1 MRVLIVDDSLE
12 VLEVLEL
19 LLSEKF
25 KVSKTSWP
33 SEVLDL
39 LKAQAIDLVI
49 SDLNMPEMDGIKLCQ
64 EVRKINQELPIILFT
79 ALDKELAHTLPL
91 AEIKNILF
99 VGDKDM
105 THLME
110 VVEKVSKRYTLPF
123 EPKE

>member
-1 MRVLIVDDSLE
+1 VRVLIVDDSLE

-79 ALDKELAHTLPL
+79 ALDKELSHTLPL

>member
-19 LLSEKF
+19 LLSEKC
-25 KVSKTSWP
+25 KVFKTSSP
-33 SEVLDL
+33 SEVMSL
-39 LKAQAIDLVI
+39 LKIQTIDLVI
-49 SDLNMPEMDGIKLCQ
+49 TDLNMPEMDGIGLCQ
-64 EVRKINQELPIILFT
+64 EVRKNHQELPIILFT
-79 ALDKELAHTLPL
+79 AFDKELAHTLPL
-91 AEIKNILF
+91 AELKNILF

>member
-25 KVSKTSWP
+25 KVSKTST
-33 SEVLDL
+33 STEVMAL
-39 LKAQAIDLVI
+39 LKTQPIDLVI

-79 ALDKELAHTLPL
+79 ALDKELAYTLPL

>member
-19 LLSEKF
+19 LLSDKC
-25 KVSKTSWP
+25 KVFKTST
-33 SEVLDL
+33 STDVMSL
-39 LKAQAIDLVI
+39 LKTQTIDLVI
-49 SDLNMPEMDGIKLCQ
+49 TDLNMPEMDGIGLCR
-64 EVRKINQELPIILFT
+64 EVRKIHQELPIILFT
-79 ALDKELAHTLPL
+79 AFDKELAHTLPL
-91 AEIKNILF
+91 AELKNILF

>member
-1 MRVLIVDDSLE
+1 VRVLIVDDSLE

-25 KVSKTSWP
+25 KVSKTST
-33 SEVLDL
+33 STEVMSL
-39 LKAQAIDLVI
+39 LKTQSIDLVI
-49 SDLNMPEMDGIKLCQ
+49 TDLNMPEMDGIGLCR
-64 EVRKINQELPIILFT
+64 EVRKIHQELPIILFT

>member
-1 MRVLIVDDSLE
+1 VRVLIVDDSLE

>member
-1 MRVLIVDDSLE
+1 VRVLIVDDSLE

-19 LLSEKF
+19 LLSEKC
-25 KVSKTSWP
+25 KVFKTSSP
-33 SEVLDL
+33 SEVMSL
-39 LKAQAIDLVI
+39 LKAQTIDLVI
-49 SDLNMPEMDGIKLCQ
+49 TDLNMPEMDGIGLCQ
-64 EVRKINQELPIILFT
+64 EVRKIHQELPIILFT
-79 ALDKELAHTLPL
+79 AFDKELAHTLPL
-91 AEIKNILF
+91 AELKNILF

>member
-1 MRVLIVDDSLE
+1 MA
-12 VLEVLEL
+12 
-19 LLSEKF
+19 
-25 KVSKTSWP
+25 
-33 SEVLDL
+33 L
-39 LKAQAIDLVI
+39 LKTQPIDLVI

-79 ALDKELAHTLPL
+79 ALDKELAYTLPL

>member
-25 KVSKTSWP
+25 KVSKTST
-33 SEVLDL
+33 STEVMSL
-39 LKAQAIDLVI
+39 LKTQSIDLVI
-49 SDLNMPEMDGIKLCQ
+49 TDLNMPEMDGIGLCR
-64 EVRKINQELPIILFT
+64 EVRKIHQELPIILFT

-123 EPKE
+123 EPK

>member
-79 ALDKELAHTLPL
+79 ALDKELSHTLPL

>member
-1 MRVLIVDDSLE
+1 VRVLIVDDSLE

-25 KVSKTSWP
+25 KVSKTST
-33 SEVLDL
+33 STEVMSL
-39 LKAQAIDLVI
+39 LKTQSIDLVI
-49 SDLNMPEMDGIKLCQ
+49 TDLNMPEMDGIGLCR
-64 EVRKINQELPIILFT
+64 EVRKIHQELPIILFT

-123 EPKE
+123 EPK